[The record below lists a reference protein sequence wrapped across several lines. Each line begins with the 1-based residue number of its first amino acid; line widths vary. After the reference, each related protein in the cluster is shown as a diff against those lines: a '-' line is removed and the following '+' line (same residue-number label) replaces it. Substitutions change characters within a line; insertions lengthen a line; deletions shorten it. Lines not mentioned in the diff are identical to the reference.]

1 LNTFG
6 IDIWSHLDRQ
16 ATEKIKTTLC
26 QSDNREGNDALDDHF
41 CDNYRSDKRSKNPQS
56 DDSKFSSV
64 LPTLLVT
71 DRRKDGAIQRY
82 YLDPP
87 ITPTSLREFVNDF
100 VHGRTLPEKKS
111 SHVSADNQYAK
122 DGKQKSP
129 TNKHFI
135 NLLAA
140 ESLPLFLES
149 NREKHVLVELYAPT
163 CGHCKRFNIIWNS
176 LGKLIEFLG
185 WSDQLLLARI
195 DITSNE
201 IIVPGMAATWLPDLF
216 YFGVGVTENPIH
228 YGTTPL
234 ADEVELGSISD
245 PLDLLMKLLQLL
257 HDSLSRLDLIR
268 NLKAQ
273 NGLSS
278 FHFFLLEEC
287 SSAKIKIIA
296 LVGMLRK
303 NILLSYF
310 GFRSKFTKPIRTNET
325 TITHTYR
332 RQCLTMS
339 INR

>member
-1 LNTFG
+1 MNTFG

-26 QSDNREGNDALDDHF
+26 QSDNREGNDALDDGF
-41 CDNYRSDKRSKNPQS
+41 CDNYRSDKRSKNPQI

-71 DRRKDGAIQRY
+71 DRRKDGTIQRH

-87 ITPTSLREFVNDF
+87 ITPRSLREFVNDF

-111 SHVSADNQYAK
+111 SHVSADNHYAK

-129 TNKHFI
+129 INKHFI
-135 NLLAA
+135 HLLTA
-140 ESLPLFLES
+140 ESLPHFLKS
-149 NREKHVLVELYAPT
+149 NQEKHVLVELYAPT

-228 YGTTPL
+228 YEATPL

-245 PLDLLMKLLQLL
+245 PLDLLEWWMDEAGDSINESDLL
-257 HDSLSRLDLIR
+257 HILD
-268 NLKAQ
+268 
-273 NGLSS
+273 
-278 FHFFLLEEC
+278 
-287 SSAKIKIIA
+287 
-296 LVGMLRK
+296 
-303 NILLSYF
+303 
-310 GFRSKFTKPIRTNET
+310 ET
-325 TITHTYR
+325 TTAT
-332 RQCLTMS
+332 S
-339 INR
+339 A